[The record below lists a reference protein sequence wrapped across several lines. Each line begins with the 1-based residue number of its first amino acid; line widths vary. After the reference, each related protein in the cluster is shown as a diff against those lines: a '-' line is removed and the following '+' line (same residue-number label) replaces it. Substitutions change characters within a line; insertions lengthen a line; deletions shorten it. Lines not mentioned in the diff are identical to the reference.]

1 MRFGI
6 WEILLIAV
14 LVIILFNSAKIPA
27 MMKNI
32 ADGMKVFKKEMKT
45 ETPKK
50 TIKKKTAKKSK

>member
-14 LVIILFNSAKIPA
+14 LVIILFNSAKIPG

-50 TIKKKTAKKSK
+50 QTKKAQKKSK